1 MLREY
6 RFIGPEFYISNT
18 KSSWFFPNI
27 QQFDNS
33 FLKGKAQTGQV
44 RVLSP
49 GQLDLFS
56 WGGLVSDIRVK
67 VKTQLRV
74 IPVLYSHKLFTP
86 NVWYFYTN
94 ISAISETFCN
104 CLVSGHTMKPNFEKS
119 TLDRKWWEPAG
130 WNFSLL
136 VRAAEA
142 LGWASWQWGIS
153 GSENNWHLNTQMSK
167 QAATLMTPEQGLLI
181 EVIPTQLLRGTY
193 HLFYPGQIWECRR
206 WRDHLPV
213 CLLFSTS
220 SNAQVSSSIVM
231 ALLNV
236 WVCCSGAWLC
246 WKHGSC
252 ALLLGHP
259 AIRPPQPQNFLCP
272 SPYWQSWPCCQAPP
286 SRIRLTILTTPSTTR
301 SPHPVASSLTLKTIE
316 ILFVCCEICST
327 INYIINYN
335 IIWCFVQSSLKKT
348 NKCI

>member
-74 IPVLYSHKLFTP
+74 IPVLYSHTLFTQIF
-86 NVWYFYTN
+86 WYFYTD

-104 CLVSGHTMKPNFEKS
+104 SAGQVVTQWNQTLNKS

-142 LGWASWQWGIS
+142 LGWASWQLGIS

-181 EVIPTQLLRGTY
+181 EVIPPSFFGGTY
-193 HLFYPGQIWECRR
+193 LF
-206 WRDHLPV
+206 
-213 CLLFSTS
+213 FSQVRFG
-220 SNAQVSSSIVM
+220 NA
-231 ALLNV
+231 
-236 WVCCSGAWLC
+236 G
-246 WKHGSC
+246 GEE
-252 ALLLGHP
+252 
-259 AIRPPQPQNFLCP
+259 
-272 SPYWQSWPCCQAPP
+272 
-286 SRIRLTILTTPSTTR
+286 TISQFVFCF
-301 SPHPVASSLTLKTIE
+301 PHPPTLRF
-316 ILFVCCEICST
+316 L
-327 INYIINYN
+327 
-335 IIWCFVQSSLKKT
+335 LP
-348 NKCI
+348 

>member
-1 MLREY
+1 M
-6 RFIGPEFYISNT
+6 
-18 KSSWFFPNI
+18 
-27 QQFDNS
+27 
-33 FLKGKAQTGQV
+33 

-74 IPVLYSHKLFTP
+74 IPVLYSHKLFTQI
-86 NVWYFYTN
+86 FYIFTQIYLPYLRHFATAWSVVTQWN
-94 ISAISETFCN
+94 QTLN
-104 CLVSGHTMKPNFEKS
+104 KS

-181 EVIPTQLLRGTY
+181 EVITTQLLRGTY

-206 WRDHLPV
+206 WRDRLPV

-286 SRIRLTILTTPSTTR
+286 SRIHLTILTNPSTMR
-301 SPHPVASSLTLKTIE
+301 FLHLVASSLTLKTIE

-327 INYIINYN
+327 INYII
-335 IIWCFVQSSLKKT
+335 IGCFVQSSLKKT